1 MNKTIKTII
10 FAAAV
15 ALFSC
20 AFAASKKSI
29 VCATYPEYDWVM
41 NILGD
46 KAASFNVTLLQ
57 NNGTDLHSYQASI
70 KDIAKISICDMLVFV
85 GGESDE
91 WVEKAVAEA
100 KNKNM
105 IVVNMME
112 ALGDKVKEEEIVE
125 GMQAEEEEEHERAD
139 HDDDHD
145 HDAEDDQLGVERD
158 DRVIA
163 DAEDAK
169 DKGDEI
175 PLLVE
180 KGKAAFSGP
189 ELTGKPLGVIGLGA
203 IGSLIAN
210 IAVKLGMNVI
220 GFDPYLSVDAAWRLS
235 RSVQHAV
242 DVDEIFIKSDY
253 ISINVPF
260 TERTKHMLDAA
271 AFRKMKQGV
280 RIINESRAEVVDDD
294 AMLEALA
301 SGKVGKYIT
310 DFPNKKLIGVENVIC
325 MPHLGACTPESE
337 EKSSVMAAHEMYDY
351 LANGNIKNSVNF
363 PDATLERMGTSRLCI
378 LHFNK
383 PTMLNQFLQIAC
395 STGLN
400 VENMI
405 NKAYRDYAY
414 AMIDLNGELSE
425 EQVEALKSI
434 PDVIRVRVV

>member
-1 MNKTIKTII
+1 MENKNFRIQIMNHIAERGIAALVERGCTVGKDVPDPQGILLRSADLHDYPFGDSLLVIARSGAGTNNIPLDACCDKGIVVFNSPGANAEAVKELII
-10 FAAAV
+10 CSMV
-15 ALFSC
+15 MSSRDVLG
-20 AFAASKKSI
+20 SI
-29 VCATYPEYDWVM
+29 DWVKS
-41 NILGD
+41 L
-46 KAASFNVTLLQ
+46 
-57 NNGTDLHSYQASI
+57 
-70 KDIAKISICDMLVFV
+70 
-85 GGESDE
+85 
-91 WVEKAVAEA
+91 
-100 KNKNM
+100 
-105 IVVNMME
+105 
-112 ALGDKVKEEEIVE
+112 
-125 GMQAEEEEEHERAD
+125 
-139 HDDDHD
+139 
-145 HDAEDDQLGVERD
+145 
-158 DRVIA
+158 
-163 DAEDAK
+163 K

-180 KGKAAFSGP
+180 KGKSAFSGP
-189 ELTGKPLGVIGLGA
+189 ELTGKTLGVIGLGA

-253 ISINVPF
+253 ISVNVPF
-260 TERTKHMLDAA
+260 TESTKHMIDAA

-294 AMLEALA
+294 AMLDALA

-337 EKSSVMAAHEMYDY
+337 ERSSVMAAHEMYDY
-351 LANGNIKNSVNF
+351 LVNGNIKNSVNF
-363 PDATLERMGTSRLCI
+363 PDATLERMGSSRLCI

-405 NKAYRDYAY
+405 NKAYKDYAY
-414 AMIDLNGELSE
+414 AMIDLNGELDE
-425 EQVEALKSI
+425 EQVEALRKI

>member
-1 MNKTIKTII
+1 MEDKNFRIQIMNHIAERGI
-10 FAAAV
+10 AALV
-15 ALFSC
+15 ERGC
-20 AFAASKKSI
+20 TVGKD
-29 VCATYPEYDWVM
+29 VPDPQG
-41 NILGD
+41 ILLRS
-46 KAASFNVTLLQ
+46 A
-57 NNGTDLHSYQASI
+57 DLHDFPFGDSLLVIARSGAGTNNIPLDTCCDKGIVVFNSPGANAEAVKELIICSMVMSSRDVLGSI
-70 KDIAKISICDMLVFV
+70 
-85 GGESDE
+85 E
-91 WVEKAVAEA
+91 WVKSL
-100 KNKNM
+100 K
-105 IVVNMME
+105 
-112 ALGDKVKEEEIVE
+112 
-125 GMQAEEEEEHERAD
+125 
-139 HDDDHD
+139 
-145 HDAEDDQLGVERD
+145 
-158 DRVIA
+158 DR
-163 DAEDAK
+163 
-169 DKGDEI
+169 GDEI

-189 ELTGKPLGVIGLGA
+189 ELTGKTLGVIGLGA
-203 IGSLIAN
+203 IGSQIAN

-260 TERTKHMLDAA
+260 TESTRHMLDAA

-280 RIINESRAEVVDDD
+280 RVINESRAEVVDDD

-337 EKSSVMAAHEMYDY
+337 ERSSVMAAHEMYDY
-351 LANGNIKNSVNF
+351 LVNGNIKNSVNF

-414 AMIDLNGELSE
+414 AMIDLNGELSK
-425 EQVEALKSI
+425 EQVDALKSI

>member
-1 MNKTIKTII
+1 MENKNFRIQIMNHIAERGIAALVERGCTVGKDVPDPQGILLRSADLHDYPFGDSLLVIARSGAGTNNIPLDACCDKGIVVFNSPGANAEAVKELII
-10 FAAAV
+10 CSMV
-15 ALFSC
+15 MSSRDVLG
-20 AFAASKKSI
+20 SI
-29 VCATYPEYDWVM
+29 DWVKS
-41 NILGD
+41 L
-46 KAASFNVTLLQ
+46 
-57 NNGTDLHSYQASI
+57 
-70 KDIAKISICDMLVFV
+70 
-85 GGESDE
+85 
-91 WVEKAVAEA
+91 
-100 KNKNM
+100 
-105 IVVNMME
+105 
-112 ALGDKVKEEEIVE
+112 
-125 GMQAEEEEEHERAD
+125 
-139 HDDDHD
+139 
-145 HDAEDDQLGVERD
+145 
-158 DRVIA
+158 
-163 DAEDAK
+163 K

-189 ELTGKPLGVIGLGA
+189 ELTGKTLGVIGLGA
-203 IGSLIAN
+203 IGSQIAN

-253 ISINVPF
+253 ISVNVPF
-260 TERTKHMLDAA
+260 TESTKHMIDAA

-280 RIINESRAEVVDDD
+280 RVINESRAEVVDDD

-337 EKSSVMAAHEMYDY
+337 ERSSVMAAHEMYDY
-351 LANGNIKNSVNF
+351 LVNGNIKNSVNF

-425 EQVEALKSI
+425 EQVEALRAI

>member
-1 MNKTIKTII
+1 MENKHFRIQIMNHIAERGIAALVERGCTVGKDVPDPQGILLRSADLHDYPFGDSLLVIARSGAGTNNIPLDLCCDRGIVVFNSPGANAEAVKELII
-10 FAAAV
+10 CSMV
-15 ALFSC
+15 MSSRDVLG
-20 AFAASKKSI
+20 SI
-29 VCATYPEYDWVM
+29 DWVKS
-41 NILGD
+41 L
-46 KAASFNVTLLQ
+46 
-57 NNGTDLHSYQASI
+57 
-70 KDIAKISICDMLVFV
+70 
-85 GGESDE
+85 
-91 WVEKAVAEA
+91 
-100 KNKNM
+100 
-105 IVVNMME
+105 
-112 ALGDKVKEEEIVE
+112 
-125 GMQAEEEEEHERAD
+125 
-139 HDDDHD
+139 
-145 HDAEDDQLGVERD
+145 
-158 DRVIA
+158 
-163 DAEDAK
+163 K

-189 ELTGKPLGVIGLGA
+189 ELTGKTLGVIGLGA
-203 IGSLIAN
+203 IGSQIAN

-253 ISINVPF
+253 ISVNVPF
-260 TERTKHMLDAA
+260 TESTKHMIDDA

-337 EKSSVMAAHEMYDY
+337 ERSSVMAAHEMYDY
-351 LANGNIKNSVNF
+351 LVNGNIKNSVNF

-414 AMIDLNGELSE
+414 AMIDLNGELSK

>member
-1 MNKTIKTII
+1 MDNKNFRIQIMNHIAERGIAALVERGCTVGKDVPDPQGILLRSADLHDYPFGDSLLVIARSGAGTNNIPLDLCCDRGIVVFNSPGANAEAVKELII
-10 FAAAV
+10 CSMV
-15 ALFSC
+15 MSSRDVLG
-20 AFAASKKSI
+20 SI
-29 VCATYPEYDWVM
+29 DWVKS
-41 NILGD
+41 L
-46 KAASFNVTLLQ
+46 
-57 NNGTDLHSYQASI
+57 
-70 KDIAKISICDMLVFV
+70 
-85 GGESDE
+85 
-91 WVEKAVAEA
+91 
-100 KNKNM
+100 
-105 IVVNMME
+105 
-112 ALGDKVKEEEIVE
+112 
-125 GMQAEEEEEHERAD
+125 
-139 HDDDHD
+139 
-145 HDAEDDQLGVERD
+145 
-158 DRVIA
+158 
-163 DAEDAK
+163 K

-189 ELTGKPLGVIGLGA
+189 ELTGKTLGVIGLGA

-253 ISINVPF
+253 ISVNVPF
-260 TERTKHMLDAA
+260 TESTKHMIDAA

-337 EKSSVMAAHEMYDY
+337 ERSSVMAAHEMYDY
-351 LANGNIKNSVNF
+351 LVNGNIKNSVNF

-425 EQVEALKSI
+425 EQVEALKNI

>member
-1 MNKTIKTII
+1 MENKNFRIQIMNHIAERGIAALVERGCTVGKDVPDPQGILLRSADLHDYPFGDSLLVIARSGAGTNNIPLDLCCDKGIVVFNSPGANAEAVKELII
-10 FAAAV
+10 CSMV
-15 ALFSC
+15 MSSRDVLG
-20 AFAASKKSI
+20 SI
-29 VCATYPEYDWVM
+29 DWVKS
-41 NILGD
+41 L
-46 KAASFNVTLLQ
+46 
-57 NNGTDLHSYQASI
+57 
-70 KDIAKISICDMLVFV
+70 
-85 GGESDE
+85 
-91 WVEKAVAEA
+91 
-100 KNKNM
+100 
-105 IVVNMME
+105 
-112 ALGDKVKEEEIVE
+112 
-125 GMQAEEEEEHERAD
+125 
-139 HDDDHD
+139 
-145 HDAEDDQLGVERD
+145 
-158 DRVIA
+158 
-163 DAEDAK
+163 K

-189 ELTGKPLGVIGLGA
+189 ELTGKTLGVIGLGA

-253 ISINVPF
+253 ISVNVPF
-260 TERTKHMLDAA
+260 TESTKHMIDAA

-337 EKSSVMAAHEMYDY
+337 ERSSVMAAHEMYDY
-351 LANGNIKNSVNF
+351 LVNGNIKNSVNF

-414 AMIDLNGELSE
+414 AMIDLNGELSK
-425 EQVEALKSI
+425 EQVDALKSI

>member
-1 MNKTIKTII
+1 MENKNFRIQIMNHIAERGIAALVERGCTVGKDVPDPQGILLRSADLHDYPFGDSLLVIARSGAGTNNIPLDLCCDRGIVVFNSPGANAEAVKELII
-10 FAAAV
+10 CSMV
-15 ALFSC
+15 MSSRDVLG
-20 AFAASKKSI
+20 SI
-29 VCATYPEYDWVM
+29 DWVKS
-41 NILGD
+41 L
-46 KAASFNVTLLQ
+46 
-57 NNGTDLHSYQASI
+57 
-70 KDIAKISICDMLVFV
+70 
-85 GGESDE
+85 
-91 WVEKAVAEA
+91 
-100 KNKNM
+100 
-105 IVVNMME
+105 
-112 ALGDKVKEEEIVE
+112 
-125 GMQAEEEEEHERAD
+125 
-139 HDDDHD
+139 
-145 HDAEDDQLGVERD
+145 
-158 DRVIA
+158 
-163 DAEDAK
+163 K

-189 ELTGKPLGVIGLGA
+189 ELTGKTLGVIGLGA

-253 ISINVPF
+253 ISVNVPF
-260 TERTKHMLDAA
+260 TESTKHMIDAA

-337 EKSSVMAAHEMYDY
+337 ERSSVMAAHEMYDY
-351 LANGNIKNSVNF
+351 LVNGNIKNSVNF

-414 AMIDLNGELSE
+414 AMIDLNGELSK

>member
-1 MNKTIKTII
+1 MENKSFRIQIMNHIAERGIAALVERGCTVGKDVPDPQGILLRSADLHDYPFGDSLLVIARSGAGTNNIPLKACCEKGIVVFNSPGANAEAVKELII
-10 FAAAV
+10 CSMV
-15 ALFSC
+15 MSSRDVLG
-20 AFAASKKSI
+20 SI
-29 VCATYPEYDWVM
+29 DWVKS
-41 NILGD
+41 L
-46 KAASFNVTLLQ
+46 
-57 NNGTDLHSYQASI
+57 
-70 KDIAKISICDMLVFV
+70 
-85 GGESDE
+85 
-91 WVEKAVAEA
+91 
-100 KNKNM
+100 
-105 IVVNMME
+105 
-112 ALGDKVKEEEIVE
+112 
-125 GMQAEEEEEHERAD
+125 R
-139 HDDDHD
+139 
-145 HDAEDDQLGVERD
+145 
-158 DRVIA
+158 
-163 DAEDAK
+163 

-189 ELTGKPLGVIGLGA
+189 ELTGKTLGVIGLGA
-203 IGSLIAN
+203 IGSQIAN

-220 GFDPYLSVDAAWRLS
+220 GFDPFLSVDAAWRLS
-235 RSVQHAV
+235 RSVLHAV

-260 TERTKHMLDAA
+260 TESTKHMPDAA

-280 RIINESRAEVVDDD
+280 RVINESRAEVVDDD

-337 EKSSVMAAHEMYDY
+337 ERSSVMAAHEMYDY
-351 LANGNIKNSVNF
+351 LVNGNIKNSVNF

-414 AMIDLNGELSE
+414 AMIDLNGELDE

>member
-1 MNKTIKTII
+1 MENKNFRIQIMNHIAERGIAALVERGCTVGKDVPDPQGILLRSADLHDYPFGDSLLVIARSGAGTNNIPLDACCDKGIVVFNSPGANAEAVKELII
-10 FAAAV
+10 CSMV
-15 ALFSC
+15 MSSRDVLG
-20 AFAASKKSI
+20 SI
-29 VCATYPEYDWVM
+29 DWVKS
-41 NILGD
+41 L
-46 KAASFNVTLLQ
+46 
-57 NNGTDLHSYQASI
+57 
-70 KDIAKISICDMLVFV
+70 
-85 GGESDE
+85 
-91 WVEKAVAEA
+91 
-100 KNKNM
+100 
-105 IVVNMME
+105 
-112 ALGDKVKEEEIVE
+112 
-125 GMQAEEEEEHERAD
+125 
-139 HDDDHD
+139 
-145 HDAEDDQLGVERD
+145 
-158 DRVIA
+158 
-163 DAEDAK
+163 K

-189 ELTGKPLGVIGLGA
+189 ELTGKTLGVIGLGA
-203 IGSLIAN
+203 IGSQIAN

-260 TERTKHMLDAA
+260 TESTKHMIDAA

-337 EKSSVMAAHEMYDY
+337 ERSSVMAAHEMYDY
-351 LANGNIKNSVNF
+351 LVNGNIKNSVNF

-405 NKAYRDYAY
+405 NKAYKDYAY
-414 AMIDLNGELSE
+414 AMIDLNGELDE
-425 EQVEALKSI
+425 AQVEALRSI

>member
-1 MNKTIKTII
+1 MENKNFRIQIMNHIAERGIAALVERGCTVGKDVPDPQGILLRSADLHDYPFGDSLLVIARSGAGTNNIPLKACCEKGIVVFNSPGANAEAVKELII
-10 FAAAV
+10 CSMV
-15 ALFSC
+15 MSSRDVLG
-20 AFAASKKSI
+20 SI
-29 VCATYPEYDWVM
+29 DWVKS
-41 NILGD
+41 L
-46 KAASFNVTLLQ
+46 
-57 NNGTDLHSYQASI
+57 
-70 KDIAKISICDMLVFV
+70 
-85 GGESDE
+85 
-91 WVEKAVAEA
+91 
-100 KNKNM
+100 
-105 IVVNMME
+105 
-112 ALGDKVKEEEIVE
+112 
-125 GMQAEEEEEHERAD
+125 
-139 HDDDHD
+139 
-145 HDAEDDQLGVERD
+145 
-158 DRVIA
+158 
-163 DAEDAK
+163 K

-189 ELTGKPLGVIGLGA
+189 ELTGKTLGVIGLGA

-253 ISINVPF
+253 ISVNVPF
-260 TERTKHMLDAA
+260 TESTKHMIDAA

-337 EKSSVMAAHEMYDY
+337 ERSSVMAAHEMYDY
-351 LANGNIKNSVNF
+351 LVNGNIKNSVNF

-414 AMIDLNGELSE
+414 AMIDLNGELSV
-425 EQVEALKSI
+425 EQVEALRAI

>member
-1 MNKTIKTII
+1 MDNKNFRIQIMNHIAERGIAALVERGCTVGKDVPDPQGILLRSADLHDYPFGDSLLVIARSGAGTNNIPLKTCCEKGIVVFNSPGANAEAVKELII
-10 FAAAV
+10 CSMV
-15 ALFSC
+15 MSSRDVLG
-20 AFAASKKSI
+20 SI
-29 VCATYPEYDWVM
+29 DWVKS
-41 NILGD
+41 L
-46 KAASFNVTLLQ
+46 
-57 NNGTDLHSYQASI
+57 
-70 KDIAKISICDMLVFV
+70 
-85 GGESDE
+85 
-91 WVEKAVAEA
+91 
-100 KNKNM
+100 
-105 IVVNMME
+105 
-112 ALGDKVKEEEIVE
+112 
-125 GMQAEEEEEHERAD
+125 
-139 HDDDHD
+139 
-145 HDAEDDQLGVERD
+145 
-158 DRVIA
+158 
-163 DAEDAK
+163 K

-189 ELTGKPLGVIGLGA
+189 ELTGKTLGVIGLGA

-260 TERTKHMLDAA
+260 PESTKHMLDAA

-280 RIINESRAEVVDDD
+280 RVINESRAEVVDDD

-337 EKSSVMAAHEMYDY
+337 ERSSVMAAHEMYDY
-351 LANGNIKNSVNF
+351 LVNGNIKNSVNF
-363 PDATLERMGTSRLCI
+363 PDATLERMGSSRLCI

-414 AMIDLNGELSE
+414 AMIDLNGELSV
-425 EQVEALKSI
+425 EQVEALRAI

>member
-1 MNKTIKTII
+1 MSSRD
-10 FAAAV
+10 V
-15 ALFSC
+15 LG
-20 AFAASKKSI
+20 SI
-29 VCATYPEYDWVM
+29 DWVKS
-41 NILGD
+41 L
-46 KAASFNVTLLQ
+46 
-57 NNGTDLHSYQASI
+57 
-70 KDIAKISICDMLVFV
+70 
-85 GGESDE
+85 
-91 WVEKAVAEA
+91 
-100 KNKNM
+100 
-105 IVVNMME
+105 
-112 ALGDKVKEEEIVE
+112 
-125 GMQAEEEEEHERAD
+125 
-139 HDDDHD
+139 
-145 HDAEDDQLGVERD
+145 
-158 DRVIA
+158 
-163 DAEDAK
+163 K

-189 ELTGKPLGVIGLGA
+189 ELTGKTLGVIGLGA

-253 ISINVPF
+253 ISVNVPF
-260 TERTKHMLDAA
+260 TESTKHMIDAA

-337 EKSSVMAAHEMYDY
+337 ERSSVMAAHEMYDY
-351 LANGNIKNSVNF
+351 LVNGNIKNSVNF

-414 AMIDLNGELSE
+414 AMIDLNGELSK

>member
-1 MNKTIKTII
+1 MENKNFRIQIMNHIAERGIAALVERGCTVGKDVPDPQGILLRSADLHDYPFGESLLVIARSGAGTNNIPLDLCCKKGIVVFNSPGANAEAVKELII
-10 FAAAV
+10 CSMV
-15 ALFSC
+15 MSSRDVLG
-20 AFAASKKSI
+20 SI
-29 VCATYPEYDWVM
+29 DWVKS
-41 NILGD
+41 L
-46 KAASFNVTLLQ
+46 
-57 NNGTDLHSYQASI
+57 
-70 KDIAKISICDMLVFV
+70 
-85 GGESDE
+85 
-91 WVEKAVAEA
+91 
-100 KNKNM
+100 
-105 IVVNMME
+105 
-112 ALGDKVKEEEIVE
+112 
-125 GMQAEEEEEHERAD
+125 
-139 HDDDHD
+139 
-145 HDAEDDQLGVERD
+145 
-158 DRVIA
+158 
-163 DAEDAK
+163 K

-175 PLLVE
+175 PALVE
-180 KGKAAFSGP
+180 KGKSAFSGP
-189 ELTGKPLGVIGLGA
+189 ELTGKTLGVIGLGA
-203 IGSLIAN
+203 IGSQIAN

-253 ISINVPF
+253 ISVNVPF
-260 TERTKHMLDAA
+260 TESTKHMLDAA

-280 RIINESRAEVVDDD
+280 RVINESRAEVVDDD

-337 EKSSVMAAHEMYDY
+337 ERSSVMAAHEMYDY
-351 LANGNIKNSVNF
+351 LVNGNIKNSVNF
-363 PDATLERMGTSRLCI
+363 PDATLERMGVSRLCI

-425 EQVEALKSI
+425 EQVDALKNI

>member
-1 MNKTIKTII
+1 MEDKNFRIQIMNHIAERGI
-10 FAAAV
+10 AALV
-15 ALFSC
+15 ERGC
-20 AFAASKKSI
+20 TVGKD
-29 VCATYPEYDWVM
+29 VPDPQG
-41 NILGD
+41 ILLRS
-46 KAASFNVTLLQ
+46 A
-57 NNGTDLHSYQASI
+57 DLHDFPFGDSLLVIARSGAGTNNIPLDICCDKGIVVFNSPGANAEAVKELIICSMVMSSRDVLGSI
-70 KDIAKISICDMLVFV
+70 
-85 GGESDE
+85 E
-91 WVEKAVAEA
+91 WVKSL
-100 KNKNM
+100 K
-105 IVVNMME
+105 
-112 ALGDKVKEEEIVE
+112 
-125 GMQAEEEEEHERAD
+125 
-139 HDDDHD
+139 
-145 HDAEDDQLGVERD
+145 
-158 DRVIA
+158 DR
-163 DAEDAK
+163 
-169 DKGDEI
+169 GDEI

-189 ELTGKPLGVIGLGA
+189 ELTGKTLGVIGLGA
-203 IGSLIAN
+203 IGSQIAN

-253 ISINVPF
+253 ISVNVPF
-260 TERTKHMLDAA
+260 TESTKHMIDAA

-337 EKSSVMAAHEMYDY
+337 ERSSVMAAHEMYDY
-351 LANGNIKNSVNF
+351 LVNGNIKNSVNF

-425 EQVEALKSI
+425 EQVDALKNI

>member
-1 MNKTIKTII
+1 MDNKNFRIQIMNHIAERGIAALVERGCTVGKDVPDPQGILLRSADLHDYPFGDSLLVIARSGAGTNNIPLDLCCDRGIVVFNSPGANAEAVKELII
-10 FAAAV
+10 CSMV
-15 ALFSC
+15 MSSRDVLG
-20 AFAASKKSI
+20 SI
-29 VCATYPEYDWVM
+29 DWVKS
-41 NILGD
+41 L
-46 KAASFNVTLLQ
+46 
-57 NNGTDLHSYQASI
+57 
-70 KDIAKISICDMLVFV
+70 
-85 GGESDE
+85 
-91 WVEKAVAEA
+91 
-100 KNKNM
+100 
-105 IVVNMME
+105 
-112 ALGDKVKEEEIVE
+112 
-125 GMQAEEEEEHERAD
+125 
-139 HDDDHD
+139 
-145 HDAEDDQLGVERD
+145 
-158 DRVIA
+158 
-163 DAEDAK
+163 K

-189 ELTGKPLGVIGLGA
+189 ELTGKTLGVIGLGA
-203 IGSLIAN
+203 IGSQIAN

-260 TERTKHMLDAA
+260 TESTKHMIDAA

-310 DFPNKKLIGVENVIC
+310 DFPNKKLIGVEKVIC

-337 EKSSVMAAHEMYDY
+337 ERSSVMAAHEMYDY
-351 LANGNIKNSVNF
+351 LVNGNIKNSVNF

-414 AMIDLNGELSE
+414 AMIDLNGELSK

>member
-1 MNKTIKTII
+1 MENKNFRIQIMNHIAERGIAALVERGCTVGKDVPDPQGILLRSADLHDYPFGESLLVIARSGAGTNNIPLDLCCDRGIVVFNSPGANAEAVKELII
-10 FAAAV
+10 CSMV
-15 ALFSC
+15 MSSRDVLG
-20 AFAASKKSI
+20 SI
-29 VCATYPEYDWVM
+29 DWVKS
-41 NILGD
+41 L
-46 KAASFNVTLLQ
+46 
-57 NNGTDLHSYQASI
+57 
-70 KDIAKISICDMLVFV
+70 
-85 GGESDE
+85 
-91 WVEKAVAEA
+91 
-100 KNKNM
+100 
-105 IVVNMME
+105 
-112 ALGDKVKEEEIVE
+112 
-125 GMQAEEEEEHERAD
+125 
-139 HDDDHD
+139 
-145 HDAEDDQLGVERD
+145 
-158 DRVIA
+158 
-163 DAEDAK
+163 K

-175 PLLVE
+175 PALVE

-189 ELTGKPLGVIGLGA
+189 ELTGKTLGVIGLGA

-260 TERTKHMLDAA
+260 TESTKHMLDAA

-280 RIINESRAEVVDDD
+280 RVINESRAEVVDDD

-337 EKSSVMAAHEMYDY
+337 ERSSVMAAHEMYDY
-351 LANGNIKNSVNF
+351 LVNGNIKNSVNF

-414 AMIDLNGELSE
+414 AMIDLNGELDE

>member
-1 MNKTIKTII
+1 MENKNFRIQIMNHIAERGIAALVERGCTVGKDVPDPQGILLRSADLHDYPFGDSLLVIARSGAGTNNIPLKACCEKGIVVFNSPGANAEAVKELII
-10 FAAAV
+10 CSMV
-15 ALFSC
+15 MSSRDVLG
-20 AFAASKKSI
+20 SI
-29 VCATYPEYDWVM
+29 DWVKS
-41 NILGD
+41 L
-46 KAASFNVTLLQ
+46 
-57 NNGTDLHSYQASI
+57 
-70 KDIAKISICDMLVFV
+70 
-85 GGESDE
+85 
-91 WVEKAVAEA
+91 
-100 KNKNM
+100 
-105 IVVNMME
+105 
-112 ALGDKVKEEEIVE
+112 
-125 GMQAEEEEEHERAD
+125 
-139 HDDDHD
+139 
-145 HDAEDDQLGVERD
+145 
-158 DRVIA
+158 
-163 DAEDAK
+163 K

-189 ELTGKPLGVIGLGA
+189 ELTGKTLGVIGLGA
-203 IGSLIAN
+203 IGSQIAN

-260 TERTKHMLDAA
+260 TESTKHMLDAA

-280 RIINESRAEVVDDD
+280 RVINESRAEVVDDD

-337 EKSSVMAAHEMYDY
+337 ERSSVMAAHEMYDY
-351 LANGNIKNSVNF
+351 LVNGNIKNSVNF

-414 AMIDLNGELSE
+414 AMIDLNGELSK

>member
-1 MNKTIKTII
+1 MENKNFRIQIMNHIAERGIAALVERGCTVGKDVPDPQGILLRSADLHDYPFGDSLLVIARSGAGTNNIPLKACCEKGIVVFNSPGANAEAVKELII
-10 FAAAV
+10 CSMV
-15 ALFSC
+15 MSSRDVLG
-20 AFAASKKSI
+20 SI
-29 VCATYPEYDWVM
+29 DWVKS
-41 NILGD
+41 L
-46 KAASFNVTLLQ
+46 
-57 NNGTDLHSYQASI
+57 
-70 KDIAKISICDMLVFV
+70 
-85 GGESDE
+85 
-91 WVEKAVAEA
+91 
-100 KNKNM
+100 
-105 IVVNMME
+105 
-112 ALGDKVKEEEIVE
+112 
-125 GMQAEEEEEHERAD
+125 
-139 HDDDHD
+139 
-145 HDAEDDQLGVERD
+145 
-158 DRVIA
+158 
-163 DAEDAK
+163 K

-189 ELTGKPLGVIGLGA
+189 ELTGKTLGVIGLGA

-260 TERTKHMLDAA
+260 TESTKHMLDAA

-280 RIINESRAEVVDDD
+280 RVINESRAEVVDDD

-337 EKSSVMAAHEMYDY
+337 ERSSVMAAHEMYDY
-351 LANGNIKNSVNF
+351 LVNGNIKNSVNF

-405 NKAYRDYAY
+405 NKAYKDYAY
-414 AMIDLNGELSE
+414 AMIDLNGELDE
-425 EQVEALKSI
+425 AQVEALKSI